1 MPNYYSH
8 IDDDR
13 VPAGRVLIPE
23 GDDPGRPVWEMGQEY
38 VRQMQ
43 CAAEARGTEVRT
55 GHAVESVFVNGD
67 GAVVGVAARTAGGE
81 VCIRARQGVAFCS
94 GGFSHNAELFRTY
107 FGGLLLPGCSVHTN
121 EGDFVAIAKHLGAP
135 LLHMDAAY
143 MAPIALERSLRKDP
157 EIHGAFS
164 TPGDSIVLVNKHGVR
179 VVNEKTTYNDRA
191 SAHLAFDVQRAEY
204 GNFLLFAVWDRRNAE
219 LFATLDGGGYI
230 PGAGDDPSDVVSG
243 DTLEELAEAITA
255 RLSSLGRDAH
265 GVALADEFVPALR
278 ATIERF
284 NGFARS
290 GVDAD
295 FGRGEAAIDKV
306 FHGPV
311 KDNEFP
317 NGCMHPIAD
326 TGPFYATILAPSAIE
341 TKGGPQATPQGKIL
355 GGDGDP
361 IPGLYG
367 VGNCVASPSGRAY
380 FSAGSTFGPI
390 VTFAYLA
397 AQSLVAEPRR
407 EA

>member
-1 MPNYYSH
+1 
-8 IDDDR
+8 
-13 VPAGRVLIPE
+13 
-23 GDDPGRPVWEMGQEY
+23 MGQEY

-43 CAAEARGTEVRT
+43 RAAEARGAEVRT
-55 GHAVESVFVNGD
+55 GHAVESVFVNGE
-67 GAVVGVAARTAGGE
+67 GAVVGVAARTPAGE
-81 VCIRARQGVAFCS
+81 VCVRARQGVAFCS
-94 GGFSHNAELFRTY
+94 GGFSHNAELFRLH

-121 EGDFVAIAKHLGAP
+121 EGDFVEIAKRLGAP
-135 LLHMDAAY
+135 LLHMEAAY

-157 EIHGAFS
+157 DIHGAFS
-164 TPGDSIVLVNKHGVR
+164 TPGDSIVLVNRHGVR

-230 PGAGDDPSDVVSG
+230 PEADGDWSDVVSG
-243 DTLEELAEAITA
+243 NTLEELAAALAA
-255 RLSSLGRDAH
+255 RLGSLGRDAH
-265 GVALADEFVPALR
+265 SVQLAAGFVPALR
-278 ATIERF
+278 STIERF

-295 FGRGEAAIDKV
+295 FGRGEAPIDKV

-326 TGPFYATILAPSAIE
+326 SGPFYAIILGPSAIE
-341 TKGGPQATPQGKIL
+341 TKGGPRANPQGQIL
-355 GGDGDP
+355 GGDGEP

-397 AQSLVAEPRR
+397 AQSLAAEARR
-407 EA
+407 DA